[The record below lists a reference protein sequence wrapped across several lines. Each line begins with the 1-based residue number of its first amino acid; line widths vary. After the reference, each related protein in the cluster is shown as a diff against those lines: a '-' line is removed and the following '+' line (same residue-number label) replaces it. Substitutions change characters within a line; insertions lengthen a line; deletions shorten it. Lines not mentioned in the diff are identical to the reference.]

1 MKQGWTYK
9 KLGEC
14 IDKIPKQKQVK
25 SKDYKTSG
33 LYPIVSQEKDLIS
46 GYWDDETFLFKHKKP
61 IIIFGDHTKEIKY
74 IDFDFVVGAD
84 GTQILSPKDDIDS
97 KFFYYTLLA
106 TPLRTLGYARHFKLL
121 KEKLFKIP
129 SLSEQSRIV
138 SRLDAA
144 FGEIEGLKAKAE
156 AQLNEARALFQSAL
170 TEAMKP
176 KQGWEERTLGEM
188 GDFKNGM
195 NYLHNESGYDI
206 RILGVGDFGNRYSI
220 NNPCELSMISLNKI
234 PPKDYLLNDEDVVF
248 VRSNGNKQL
257 VGRAII
263 VYTKGEPITFSGFCI
278 RYRKK
283 NERLNI
289 NYLLYFL
296 KTKEIRE
303 KLFGNGAN
311 ISNLNQK
318 LLQGLNVYY
327 PSLEIQQAIVS
338 RLDALSEKVRELEE
352 TQKKVIA
359 ECDALKQALLREVF
373 E

>member
-1 MKQGWTYK
+1 MKKDWTYK

-129 SLSEQSRIV
+129 PLSEQSRIV

-156 AQLNEARALFQSAL
+156 AQLREARTLFQAAL
-170 TEAMKP
+170 TQEMKP
-176 KQGWEERTLGEM
+176 KQGWEEKKLPDISENLDGKRKPVTKKDRTQGIYPYY
-188 GDFKNGM
+188 GA
-195 NYLHNESGYDI
+195 SGIVDYVD
-206 RILGVGDFGNRYSI
+206 
-220 NNPCELSMISLNKI
+220 
-234 PPKDYLLNDEDVVF
+234 DYLFDED
-248 VRSNGNKQL
+248 L
-257 VGRAII
+257 L
-263 VYTKGEPITFSGFCI
+263 CI
-278 RYRKK
+278 S
-283 NERLNI
+283 ED
-289 NYLLYFL
+289 
-296 KTKEIRE
+296 
-303 KLFGNGAN
+303 GAN
-311 ISNLNQK
+311 LLMRTYPIAFPISGKVWVNNHAHVLRFNCMTTQRYVEYFFAGKKLDEYITGAAQPKLTQKALN
-318 LLQGLNVYY
+318 NIPIYI
-327 PSLEIQQAIVS
+327 PDNIDQQARIVS

-352 TQKKVIA
+352 AQKKDLA